1 MTWAL
6 VTGASGD
13 IGSVV
18 AARLAQDGF
27 DIVVQTFRRVEAAER
42 VAVAVRE
49 LGRRAIV
56 VRANFGRPD
65 DAARL
70 AREVGEKTGGIDAL
84 VAGAA
89 SGVMRP
95 TSALTEHHLDWAL
108 HVNTR
113 PLLQLT
119 VTLEPRA
126 VVALTSPGSV
136 RVVPSYAG
144 VGVSKAALEALVRY
158 LAVELAPRTRVNALS
173 VGLVDSRAAR
183 LLPDWETLHDA
194 ARARTPMGR
203 LVTPDDVAGA
213 VGWLVSPASSM
224 VTGATLILDGGYGLS
239 W

>member
-6 VTGASGD
+6 VSGASGD

-18 AARLAQDGF
+18 AARLAKDGF

-49 LGRRAIV
+49 VGRQAIV
-56 VRANFGRPD
+56 LRANFGRPE
-65 DAARL
+65 DATRL
-70 AREVGEKTGGIDAL
+70 AREAGERTGGIDAL
-84 VAGAA
+84 VVGAA

-95 TSALTEHHLDWAL
+95 TTALTERHLDWAL
-108 HVNTR
+108 HVNAR

-119 VTLEPRA
+119 VVLEPRA

-136 RVVPSYAG
+136 RVVPSYAS
-144 VGVSKAALEALVRY
+144 VGVSKAALEAMVRY
-158 LAVELAPRTRVNALS
+158 LAVELGPHTRVNALS

-183 LLPDWETLHDA
+183 LLPDWEALRA
-194 ARARTPMGR
+194 ASQARTPMGR
-203 LVTPDDVAGA
+203 LVTPDDVASA
-213 VGWLVSPASSM
+213 VGWLLSPASSM
-224 VTGATLILDGGYGLS
+224 VTGATVVLDGGYGLS

>member
-18 AARLAQDGF
+18 AERLARDGF
-27 DIVVQTFRRVEAAER
+27 DIVVQSFRRTAVAEQ
-42 VAVAVRE
+42 VAGAVRE
-49 LGRRAIV
+49 LGRQAIV
-56 VRANFGRPD
+56 VRANFGRPG

-70 AREVGEKTGGIDAL
+70 ARDVDERTGGIDVL

-95 TSALTEHHLDWAL
+95 TTALTEHHLDWTV
-108 HVNTR
+108 HVNAW
-113 PLLQLT
+113 PLHQLT
-119 VTLEPRA
+119 VALRPRA

-136 RVVPSYAG
+136 RVVPAYAV
-144 VGVSKAALEALVRY
+144 VGVSKAALEAMVRY
-158 LAVELAPRTRVNALS
+158 LAFELAPRTRVNALS
-173 VGLVDSRAAR
+173 VGLVDGRAAR
-183 LLPDWETLHDA
+183 LLPDWETLDAA

-203 LVTPDDVAGA
+203 LVTPDDVASA
-213 VGWLVSPASSM
+213 VGWLASEASSM
-224 VTGATLILDGGYGLS
+224 VTGATLVLDGGYGLG